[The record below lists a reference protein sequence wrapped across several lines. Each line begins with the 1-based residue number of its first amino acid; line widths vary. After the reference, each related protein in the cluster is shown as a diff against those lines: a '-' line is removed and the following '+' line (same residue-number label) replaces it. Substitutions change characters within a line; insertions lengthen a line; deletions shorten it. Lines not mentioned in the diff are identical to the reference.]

1 MAHAVCGGDPASGRG
16 VDHLGEVLGGRYEL
30 VDLLARG
37 AQGVLYRAH
46 DLKDGD
52 DVAIKVLTNSTRD
65 PDALERMFREA
76 HAMMQL
82 AGTAAVRV
90 LDQVHTEDGEFCL
103 VMELLRGRELKERL
117 VELEAAG
124 ERMPVAEIL
133 RIFDPIVKTLE
144 AARERGIV
152 HRDIK
157 PGNIF
162 LLVGG
167 GVRLLD
173 FGFARL
179 LRHKPLT
186 RDGVVAGTPSHIP
199 PEVWQ
204 RAPDLDHRVD
214 VYALGVV
221 LFRVLAGRPPFA
233 GGLEEVA
240 RAVVNDARPS
250 LHALRS
256 DLPPAIDDWVEHA
269 LAVDREKRFTRVLA
283 MWNALRVCLRVA

>member
-1 MAHAVCGGDPASGRG
+1 MGHAISGGSVAAGGG
-16 VDHLGEVLGGRYEL
+16 VDHLGEVLGGRYE
-30 VDLLARG
+30 VVGMLARG
-37 AQGVLYRAH
+37 AQGVLYRAY
-46 DLKDGD
+46 DRRDGD
-52 DVAIKVLTNSTRD
+52 EVAIKVLSNSTRD

-90 LDQVHTEDGEFCL
+90 LDQVYTEDGEFCL
-103 VMELLRGRELKERL
+103 VMELLRGRELRERL
-117 VELEAAG
+117 MELEAA
-124 ERMPVAEIL
+124 EQRMSVGEIL
-133 RIFDPIVKTLE
+133 GIFEPIVKTLE

-162 LLVGG
+162 LLQGG

-199 PEVWQ
+199 PEVWLRQ
-204 RAPDLDHRVD
+204 PDLDHRAD
-214 VYALGVV
+214 VYSLGVV
-221 LFRVLAGRPPFA
+221 LYRVLAGKPPFA
-233 GGLEEVA
+233 GNLEEVA
-240 RAVVNDARPS
+240 RAAMGAPRPS
-250 LHALRS
+250 LHSQRN

-269 LAVDREKRFTRVLA
+269 LAADRERRFSRVSA
-283 MWNALRVCLRVA
+283 MWNALRVCLRVG